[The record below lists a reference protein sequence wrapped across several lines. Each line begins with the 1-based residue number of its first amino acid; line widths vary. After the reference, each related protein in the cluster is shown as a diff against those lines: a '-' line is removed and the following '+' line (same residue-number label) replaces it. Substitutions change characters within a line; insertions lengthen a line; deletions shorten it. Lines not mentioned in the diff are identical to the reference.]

1 MAAHNHKWRK
11 AMTPSPNLQS
21 PMRQR
26 ANPPAA
32 NGFHCSDENLGSFD
46 LRATLPAMTV
56 RDLSFE
62 RSGKRRT

>member
-1 MAAHNHKWRK
+1 
-11 AMTPSPNLQS
+11 MTPSPNLQS
-21 PMRQR
+21 PMRQS

-56 RDLSFE
+56 RELSFAE
-62 RSGKRRT
+62 FRAAIESSGKRLT